1 MKLRTFPL
9 KSQLYCGK
17 NKIPMKIAISG
28 KGGVGKTIL
37 ASLLSRTFAEAGYAV
52 LAIDADPDSNL
63 AATLGF
69 PHSDEIT
76 PISEMDALIEER
88 TGASPGQAGSF
99 FKLNPKVDDLP
110 EKYSLKY
117 NGIRLMVMGRIKK
130 GGTGCYC
137 PENALLQALIT
148 HLLLGRD
155 EVVILDMEAGIEH
168 LGRATAKAV
177 DKLIV
182 VVEPGRRS
190 VETAHRIGKLAQE
203 IGLHNIVI
211 VGNKV
216 RSQPDREFL
225 ISSLPGFEFLG
236 FIPYDQAMVEADL
249 ANLPL
254 LDSSPQII
262 NEVRNIY
269 QALLSTVQA
278 TSKIK

>member
-1 MKLRTFPL
+1 
-9 KSQLYCGK
+9 
-17 NKIPMKIAISG
+17 MKIAISG

-37 ASLLSRTFAEAGYAV
+37 ASLLSKIFAEAGYSV
-52 LAIDADPDSNL
+52 LAIDADPNSNL

-69 PHSDEIT
+69 PNPDDIT
-76 PISEMDALIEER
+76 PISEMSALIEER
-88 TGASPGQAGSF
+88 TGAPPGKAGSF

-155 EVVILDMEAGIEH
+155 EVVILDMEAGVEH

-177 DKLIV
+177 DRLII
-182 VVEPGRRS
+182 VVEPSRRS
-190 VETAHRIGKLAQE
+190 VETAHRIKKLAEE
-203 IGLHNIVI
+203 IGLHNIAI

-216 RSQPDREFL
+216 RNQAEREFL
-225 ISSLPGFEFLG
+225 TSSLQGFEFLG
-236 FIPYDQAMVEADL
+236 FIPYDQAIVDADL
-249 ANLPL
+249 NNRSVLNA
-254 LDSSPQII
+254 SQKVV

-269 QALLSTVQA
+269 QALSSTIP
-278 TSKIK
+278 TN

>member
-1 MKLRTFPL
+1 
-9 KSQLYCGK
+9 
-17 NKIPMKIAISG
+17 MKIAISG

-37 ASLLSRTFAEAGYAV
+37 ASLLSKIFSEAGYSV
-52 LAIDADPDSNL
+52 LAIDADPNSNL

-69 PHSDEIT
+69 PHPDDIT
-76 PISEMDALIEER
+76 PISEMSALIEER
-88 TGASPGQAGSF
+88 TGAPPGKAGSF

-137 PENALLQALIT
+137 PENALLQALVT

-155 EVVILDMEAGIEH
+155 EVVILDMEAGVEH

-177 DKLIV
+177 DRLIV
-182 VVEPGRRS
+182 VVEPSRNS
-190 VETAHRIGKLAQE
+190 VETAHRIKKLAGE
-203 IGLHNIVI
+203 IGLHNIAI

-216 RSQPDREFL
+216 RTESEREFL
-225 ISSLPGFEFLG
+225 TSSLPDFEFLG
-236 FIPYDQAMVEADL
+236 FIPYDQAIVDADL
-249 ANLPL
+249 NNRSVLGA
-254 LDSSPQII
+254 SPQVV

-269 QALLSTVQA
+269 QALISTA
-278 TSKIK
+278 PKIN